1 MCRVWVG
8 DGGRQPPPRA
18 GPSLRFLFHS
28 QREEER
34 GLLQAHDGTE
44 AQTLDSARSLSLFS
58 FYLCLVGGGV
68 GGEPGKVTW
77 LVGVDVQTQTRVSLN
92 PRLVP
97 CVRRTL
103 G

>member
-28 QREEER
+28 QRGEER
-34 GLLQAHDGTE
+34 GLLQGHDGTE
-44 AQTLDSARSLSLFS
+44 AHTLDSARSLSLFS
-58 FYLCLVGGGV
+58 FYLCLAGGLPRSHG
-68 GGEPGKVTW
+68 W
-77 LVGVDVQTQTRVSLN
+77 LGWMQTQTRVSLN